1 MKYEVMFFSNG
12 NTAVF
17 KDGSQAPEL
26 QESWLGLFV
35 GFLREKGVDP
45 EDCNFKMPS
54 GQFAQW
60 SDDNWS
66 IPSVTPSGILKL
78 HEGISAAKISTLKS
92 EGKIPFI
99 REVRRLTGMGLREV
113 MSQVDKMWDEW

>member
-12 NTAVF
+12 NSAVF

-26 QESWLGLFV
+26 QESWLRLFV
-35 GFLREKGVDP
+35 EFLKERGVDP

-54 GQFAQW
+54 GQFARW

-66 IPSVTPSGILKL
+66 MPSVMLSGSMEL
-78 HEGISAAKISTLKS
+78 HEGIDAAKISILKS
-92 EGKIPFI
+92 EGKISFI

-113 MSQVDKMWDEW
+113 KSEIDKVWDEW